1 MKTLFRTDKHILIF
15 LGIVGSAVL
24 LAFPQQSAMAA
35 GKGKSKSN
43 KKVEITKDTIVIH
56 PAVKLSPA
64 DSKAMDDILK
74 KHSKTLY
81 KVDTVQNG
89 KVTQTQGVLSDAAL
103 TAEAK
108 AEAPK
113 ATQPGKANRTHQ
125 VICPPPCHEENI
137 APFSTVFKATD
148 SVTRENLVQELK
160 PVLEKYQ

>member
-24 LAFPQQSAMAA
+24 VAFPQQSAMAA
-35 GKGKSKSN
+35 QKGKSK

-56 PAVKLSPA
+56 PGVKLSAA
-64 DSKAMDDILK
+64 DSKAMDDVLK

-103 TAEAK
+103 TAAAK

-125 VICPPPCHEENI
+125 VICPAPCHQENI
-137 APFSTVFKATD
+137 PPFSTVFKSTD
-148 SVTRENLVQELK
+148 SAARQNLIQELK